1 MIVEEFTRA
10 FIAKNT
16 LVRLWYKLPK
26 SEVGEY
32 IEVIGSDEPMM
43 EHELLNS
50 EYKNRTVIE
59 ITDIYYYKSPYVEAI
74 NLVISK

>member
-16 LVRLWYKLPK
+16 LVRLWYKLPI
-26 SEVGEY
+26 SEGAGY
-32 IEVIGSDEPMM
+32 NEVIGIDKPMM
-43 EHELLNS
+43 EHKLLNS
-50 EYKNRTVIE
+50 EYKTRTVIE
-59 ITDIYYYKSPYVEAI
+59 ITDIYYDKSPYVEAI